1 MFVLVVV
8 LVVIRTHATCRGNG
22 NDDDG
27 GDSAMNVYCKGN
39 DCGGVQVGAQIT
51 RNYGGYAVQMD
62 MSIMSQ

>member
-1 MFVLVVV
+1 MHAMFVLVVV

-39 DCGGVQVGAQIT
+39 DCVAACKLA
-51 RNYGGYAVQMD
+51 RR
-62 MSIMSQ
+62 